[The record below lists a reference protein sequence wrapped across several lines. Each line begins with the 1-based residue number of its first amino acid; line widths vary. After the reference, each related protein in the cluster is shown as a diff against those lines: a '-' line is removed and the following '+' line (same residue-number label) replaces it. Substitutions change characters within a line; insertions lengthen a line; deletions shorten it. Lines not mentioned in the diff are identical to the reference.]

1 MNFLHTHDL
10 KNAQN
15 FGNKSPNVSIVKL
28 KKGKETPQDE

>member
-15 FGNKSPNVSIVKL
+15 FGNKSPNVSIVKF
-28 KKGKETPQDE
+28 EERERNTTR